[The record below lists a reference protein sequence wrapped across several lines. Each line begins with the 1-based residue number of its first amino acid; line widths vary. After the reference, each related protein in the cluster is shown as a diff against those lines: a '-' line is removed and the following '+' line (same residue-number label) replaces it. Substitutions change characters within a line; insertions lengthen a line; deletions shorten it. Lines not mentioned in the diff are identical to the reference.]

1 LSLEEE
7 IDAEDGGVGSNGDV
21 YAEVDGNEGEMHGG
35 IVNVNEISKEH
46 RCYDS
51 KAMQ

>member
-1 LSLEEE
+1 MSPEEE

-21 YAEVDGNEGEMHGG
+21 YAEVDGNEGGMHGG
-35 IVNVNEISKEH
+35 IVNVNEITKEY
-46 RCYDS
+46 RCYNS